1 MYRFKIY
8 IETTLFNYFFD
19 ENRPGHDDVVEL
31 FQAIKAGDFVAYT
44 SRYVTDELKRA
55 PEPKR
60 SDMLNLIEEY
70 GIITLNPDVK
80 AEALARKYINSGI
93 IPASHFYD
101 SLHIAISAI
110 NGLYAI
116 LSYNFHHINR
126 DKTRTLT
133 AGINEVEGY
142 DVVKISTAREVMD
155 DAKKFFRGGRTPAD
169 GSC

>member
-1 MYRFKIY
+1 MFRFKIY

-19 ENRPGHDDVVEL
+19 ENRPGHDDVIEL
-31 FQAIKAGDFVAYT
+31 FKAIKAGDFAAYT
-44 SRYVTDELKRA
+44 STYVTDELRRA

-60 SDMLNLIEEY
+60 TNMLNLIDEY
-70 GIITLNPDVK
+70 GIIVLESNPQ
-80 AEALARKYINSGI
+80 AEELARKYINSGI

-101 SLHIAISAI
+101 SVHIAISAI

-133 AGINEVEGY
+133 AGINEAEGY
-142 DVVKISTAREVMD
+142 EAIKISTAKEVMD
-155 DAKKFFRGGRTPAD
+155 DARLFFRGRRTPAD
-169 GSC
+169 GSR